1 MISVVAIWISVMITQ
16 CSNIWH
22 DQQQRPPSQRLLLA
36 KQNWADLASASP
48 SNFGEETTAQLRY
61 ATNLK
66 KKNVWAKIQSDQS
79 FNPRFHWRWQ
89 NPVSGRILIKQ
100 LKLLYTSQSFSWQ
113 ILESEN
119 VAFWWNDYDDADFVW
134 VTRLERSKSPNG
146 LHPDVGA
153 WSQEAR
159 RAST

>member
-22 DQQQRPPSQRLLLA
+22 DQQLRPPSQRLLLA
-36 KQNWADLASASP
+36 KHNWADLASAYP
-48 SNFGEETTAQLRY
+48 SNFGEKTIAQLRC

-66 KKNVWAKIQSDQS
+66 KKICEHKIQSDQS